1 MCKTE
6 QKPNET
12 ALLRK
17 VVDGLKQ
24 ELERVKNVVYAS
36 KEVLNLEEAAM
47 FLGISKSSLYKMTH
61 NQVIPYFKP
70 NNKMVYF
77 ETLPLLHQSENRRQ
91 SRRHMPSCAISPKM
105 ISSLSSNTDI
115 IRI

>member
-12 ALLRK
+12 TLLRK

-36 KEVLNLEEAAM
+36 K
-47 FLGISKSSLYKMTH
+47 
-61 NQVIPYFKP
+61 
-70 NNKMVYF
+70 
-77 ETLPLLHQSENRRQ
+77 
-91 SRRHMPSCAISPKM
+91 
-105 ISSLSSNTDI
+105 
-115 IRI
+115 

>member
-6 QKPNET
+6 QNPNET

-17 VVDGLKQ
+17 MVDGLKQ
-24 ELERVKNVVYAS
+24 EVEKVKSVVYAS

-77 ETLPLLHQSENRRQ
+77 EKSELLKWLRQNPVASQTQVSEGAQ
-91 SRRHMPSCAISPKM
+91 AIMRK
-105 ISSLSSNTDI
+105 LAHAD
-115 IRI
+115 

>member
-17 VVDGLKQ
+17 VVDGLRQ

-70 NNKMVYF
+70 
-77 ETLPLLHQSENRRQ
+77 
-91 SRRHMPSCAISPKM
+91 ISPKM
-105 ISSLSSNTDI
+105 ISSLSSNTDT